1 MFTPPSG
8 RAFILTSFCPLPEKC
23 AMKRLVFLIAFALSP
38 LALHAQYWSDYLL
51 EKGFDSRDYFLRP
64 HRIVSVTL
72 KNIDEGLLGI
82 LPDPLS
88 ELSFQPAGLSSISG
102 TRLYID
108 LKGSAEKPKAFKHR
122 LYPIYFYD
130 NTLFAPPYW
139 GRPAER
145 KLEPLISAIYLGDIA
160 AKYLPGFKY
169 AVSYELIHHQ
179 GTFYEY
185 VPFWYYGGYDA
196 FGARTEA
203 SRNFPE
209 LEPNI
214 KQDGLDE
221 KTETAHL
228 LDAYLSL
235 KPAKFL
241 SLGAKIGRVQTDVS
255 GDYARL
261 NNYNDQYNNSYR
273 SSYLNAKSTGAS
285 IRQNELSGGVLF
297 SLANR
302 EVGVFAGRIEGD
314 HKQSASNQDSSF
326 YQYGEIA
333 QADYF
338 GLWRYSHSSE
348 SHWRHDGETEYA
360 GVHGNLPMQNDIAFR
375 FRFEYQKSTVDLAN
389 GDAVLDTSYSHYRF
403 RNYPDNVLYNYISSS
418 RFTDGRIGEGDEN
431 ITRRSGAIGLV
442 VPMYKNS
449 ECTIGIFAESE
460 ESKTL
465 MYEDA
470 QVRRA
475 SHQHTETPWN
485 PIGSQIGIEDKTLRL
500 DKRSTTQRLALPIA
514 MSFYLGRGFTAHVG
528 AIKKYVKVESDEVI
542 DIWYRTD
549 STVVIQPGGVTAK
562 NPPQRIDRYISV
574 PARRSESATNFRAG
588 LTFQPVWRVR
598 VDVGMGAAPA
608 ELETWQFAVLL
619 SL

>member
-1 MFTPPSG
+1 
-8 RAFILTSFCPLPEKC
+8 
-23 AMKRLVFLIAFALSP
+23 
-38 LALHAQYWSDYLL
+38 
-51 EKGFDSRDYFLRP
+51 
-64 HRIVSVTL
+64 
-72 KNIDEGLLGI
+72 
-82 LPDPLS
+82 
-88 ELSFQPAGLSSISG
+88 
-102 TRLYID
+102 
-108 LKGSAEKPKAFKHR
+108 
-122 LYPIYFYD
+122 
-130 NTLFAPPYW
+130 
-139 GRPAER
+139 
-145 KLEPLISAIYLGDIA
+145 
-160 AKYLPGFKY
+160 
-169 AVSYELIHHQ
+169 
-179 GTFYEY
+179 
-185 VPFWYYGGYDA
+185 
-196 FGARTEA
+196 
-203 SRNFPE
+203 
-209 LEPNI
+209 
-214 KQDGLDE
+214 
-221 KTETAHL
+221 
-228 LDAYLSL
+228 
-235 KPAKFL
+235 
-241 SLGAKIGRVQTDVS
+241 
-255 GDYARL
+255 
-261 NNYNDQYNNSYR
+261 
-273 SSYLNAKSTGAS
+273 
-285 IRQNELSGGVLF
+285 
-297 SLANR
+297 
-302 EVGVFAGRIEGD
+302 
-314 HKQSASNQDSSF
+314 
-326 YQYGEIA
+326 
-333 QADYF
+333 
-338 GLWRYSHSSE
+338 
-348 SHWRHDGETEYA
+348 
-360 GVHGNLPMQNDIAFR
+360 MQNDIAFR